1 MEHINGPVGPSV
13 CSLGVGDIVHFYIVF
28 GHQNDFGEGSEV
40 EGTILGHSIHSQ
52 AAYQGE
58 WHLTLSVKM
67 RALFD

>member
-13 CSLGVGDIVHFYIVF
+13 CSLGVGDIAHFYIVS

-58 WHLTLSVKM
+58 
-67 RALFD
+67 